1 MKTLLLFLII
11 FSSIFSGYCANKVT
25 VLVDYTMTKGRI
37 DGFKKNYP
45 QIFKEETDITVVYLG
60 SGIKKLTSNKYD
72 DFKLS
77 CGFDECS
84 EITSFLDNNNF
95 NFTCSVN
102 FPTTCFDLQKDYAIT
117 SIENLSKQEKKEL
130 KRSLNTLL
138 IDLKGVNKI
147 ENPLIELYVN
157 NRVVDAGQEVELSAK
172 ISNIK
177 SIENSRLEWIFNGN
191 KMKIIEI
198 FDESKNFT
206 FRTDLAVNTTVKC
219 QLVINGCIYESAAL
233 NITVNECDFSIPYSL
248 EFNAPLAF
256 KINEKYPNRHIIAP
270 LNNSDQSKIILIK
283 QKCYFKEFELEVSNM
298 SGMVLNKVPYK
309 INELKS
315 RELLQFLSIS
325 ENNIKAIDIKE
336 AVENYPAQELFI
348 KIIPK
353 NLNIPYNNL
362 PKYEVFF
369 KDCQ

>member
-1 MKTLLLFLII
+1 MKTIFILLTL
-11 FSSIFSGYCANKVT
+11 FSSIFSAFCANKVT

-37 DGFKKNYP
+37 DGLKKNHP
-45 QIFKEETDITVVYLG
+45 QIFKEKTDIIVIYIG
-60 SGIKKLTSNKYD
+60 DGIKKLTSNKYE

-84 EITSFLDNNNF
+84 EISSFLDNNNF

-102 FPTTCFDLQKDYAIT
+102 FPKSCSDLQKDYAIA
-117 SIENLSKQEKKEL
+117 SVENLSKQEKKEL
-130 KRSLNTLL
+130 KKSTTTLL
-138 IDLKGVNKI
+138 IDLKGVNSMDA
-147 ENPLIELYVN
+147 PLIELYAN
-157 NRVVDAGQEVELSAK
+157 NRVVDAGQEVEFNAK

-177 SIENSRLEWIFNGN
+177 SVENSRLEWVFNGN

-206 FRTDLAVNTTVKC
+206 FRTDLTGNTSVKC

-270 LNNSDQSKIILIK
+270 LNNSDQSKIILIR
-283 QKCYFKEFELEVSNM
+283 QNCFFKEFELEVSNM

-309 INELKS
+309 INEVKS

-336 AVENYPAQELFI
+336 AVENYTTQELFI
-348 KIIPK
+348 KIIPM
-353 NLNIPYNNL
+353 NLNIPYHNL

>member
-1 MKTLLLFLII
+1 MKALLLYLIL
-11 FSSIFSGYCANKVT
+11 FCSIFSGYCANKVT
-25 VLVDYTMTKGRI
+25 VLVDYTMTRGRI
-37 DGFKKNYP
+37 DGLKKTHP
-45 QIFKEETDITVVYLG
+45 QMFKEKTDIIVVYLG
-60 SGIKKLTSNKYD
+60 GGIKKLTSNKYE
-72 DFKLS
+72 DFKLN
-77 CGFDECS
+77 CKFDECS

-102 FPTTCFDLQKDYAIT
+102 FPKSCSDLQKDYAIA

-130 KRSLNTLL
+130 KRSINTLL
-138 IDLKGVNKI
+138 IDLKGVNTI
-147 ENPLIELYVN
+147 ENPLIELNTN
-157 NRVVDAGQEVELSAK
+157 NRVVDAGQEVEFIAK

-177 SIENSRLEWIFNGN
+177 SIENSRLEWIFNGD

-198 FDESKNFT
+198 FDESKNFS
-206 FRTDLAVNTTVKC
+206 FRTDLQSNTSVKC
-219 QLVINGCIYESAAL
+219 HLIINGCVYESSIL
-233 NITVNECDFSIPYSL
+233 NISVNECTFSIPYSL

-256 KINEKYPNRHIIAP
+256 KTIEKYPNRHYISP
-270 LNNSDQSKIILIK
+270 LNNSDQSKVILIK
-283 QKCYFKEFELEVSNM
+283 QKCSFKEFEVEVSNM
-298 SGMVLNKVPYK
+298 SGIVLNKEPYK
-309 INELKS
+309 IDEGKS

-325 ENNIKAIDIKE
+325 DINIKAIDIKE
-336 AVENYPAQELFI
+336 AVENYPSQELYI